1 VVQNIPAGIIVNSLP
16 GPLGQVII
24 NLINNAYLHAFAG
37 RTDGVVHIHGELRDG
52 DVLIQVKD
60 NGAGMSPEVQQRMFE
75 PFFSTRI
82 GDGGTGLGMS
92 IVQGIVTK
100 TLGGT
105 LQVHSELG
113 QGTRFDITLPREA
126 PGYQE

>member
-1 VVQNIPAGIIVNSLP
+1 
-16 GPLGQVII
+16 
-24 NLINNAYLHAFAG
+24 
-37 RTDGVVHIHGELRDG
+37 
-52 DVLIQVKD
+52 VLIQVKD